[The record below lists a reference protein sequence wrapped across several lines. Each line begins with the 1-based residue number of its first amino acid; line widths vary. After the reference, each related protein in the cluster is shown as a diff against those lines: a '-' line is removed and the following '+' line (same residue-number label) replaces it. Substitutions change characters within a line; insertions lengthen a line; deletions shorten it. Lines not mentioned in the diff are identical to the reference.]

1 MEKESSLVDALQ
13 VLIGEQLSSVEF
25 VLDYV
30 QLRFNGPCFTVYT
43 NIQRHEKRHHESMG
57 RTQLS

>member
-13 VLIGEQLSSVEF
+13 VLIGEQLNSVEF

-30 QLRFNGPCFTVYT
+30 QLRFNGPCLSVYT
-43 NIQRHEKRHHESMG
+43 NVQKVTRNGTMKVRRS
-57 RTQLS
+57 QLS